1 MRPVAGAGA
10 SVPQPRYEGMG
21 AGVRIGFGFFWGL
34 GSREFGLGVIGNFR
48 GFGVCGFGGLWFGV

>member
-1 MRPVAGAGA
+1 M
-10 SVPQPRYEGMG
+10 PQPRYEGMG